1 MQIIVLGLN
10 YKTTPIKVRERL
22 AFSKDDTA
30 QALAALKDK
39 FDDCEFVILSTCNR
53 VELYCAAGGLQ
64 GPSVEDLIAFLSLS
78 RNIRTEEFQEFLYT
92 RFDSEAVGHL
102 LTVSSSLD
110 SMVLGESQ
118 IIAQVKESYAIACTV
133 KSTGKVLNKL
143 FHYAFTT
150 SKKIY
155 SDTSIASRR
164 VSVAGVA
171 VDLAKQLFADISS
184 AEILVIGA
192 GQMGELLVE
201 HFLHEKCDDI
211 TIVNRSSQRGLD
223 LAKAHNIV
231 ADNWDKMGDHLLT
244 ANIVVASAGGQDYLF
259 TKESLKK
266 AIHKRRAGPLLIIDI
281 AVPRNFEPAV
291 NEIDDV
297 YLYSIDDL
305 AHVAEQN
312 SKLRQD
318 EIDQAVEIICD
329 KVAEFMD
336 WFSLRDVGPLV
347 GQMKE
352 SFDRISRNEMTRFFV
367 GKREEASCRDV
378 MEAMVTRVVHK
389 LLHCVITNVN
399 MVGKEHGPDAAAKL
413 VSNIANHAE
422 EIANES
428 NSKSDE

>member
-1 MQIIVLGLN
+1 LG

-53 VELYCAAGGLQ
+53 VELYCAAGRLQ
-64 GPSVEDLIAFLSLS
+64 GPSVDDLIAFLSLS
-78 RNIRTEEFQEFLYT
+78 RGIRTEEFQGFLYT

-184 AEILVIGA
+184 AGILVIGA

-211 TIVNRSSQRGLD
+211 TIVNRSYQRGLD
-223 LAKAHNIV
+223 LAKAHNIGS
-231 ADNWDKMGDHLLT
+231 DKWDTMGEHLRT

-259 TKESLKK
+259 TKESFKK
-266 AIHKRRAGPLLIIDI
+266 IMHKRRARTLLIIDI

-305 AHVAEQN
+305 AQVAEQN
-312 SKLRQD
+312 SRLRQD

-352 SFDRISRNEMTRFFV
+352 SFDRISHNEMNRFFA
-367 GKREEASCRDV
+367 GKREEASCREI

-428 NSKSDE
+428 NNKSDE